1 MAKTIIMSLYKSS
14 RWCKLLLLILIIL
27 IFFVGFST
35 YTKKEGFINQKNK
48 FTFKEGPSIF
58 DNFYS
63 SIYDDIITDTI
74 KDEYQVGEII
84 NSTNPTN
91 SSFILD
97 IGSGTGDIVSIFNQ
111 KNIKAVGL
119 DNSISMVNISKH
131 KYPYLEFHKGD
142 ATNVML
148 YPAHTFT
155 HITCLN
161 DTIYYIK
168 NKKHLIKN
176 TYEWLM
182 PGGYFILGLD
192 SDFKHI
198 KLTNKNKQSFTNF
211 TYKVQNEHKNG
222 EILINETFKDQQSKV
237 RKQQHQLF
245 FASIKDIL
253 QDCKNEGFVV
263 NGKFTLNP
271 VHYNSK
277 MIYILY
283 KPE

>member
-35 YTKKEGFINQKNK
+35 YTKKEGFINQTNK

-63 SIYDDIITDTI
+63 SIYDDIITDTV

-198 KLTNKNKQSFTNF
+198 KLTNKNKPIAIIATKCDKLS
-211 TYKVQNEHKNG
+211 KNLRINNAKKIAQEFMVELDSVFFSSSKTG
-222 EILINETFKDQQSKV
+222 EGKEDIHRLIDEFYLKI
-237 RKQQHQLF
+237 R
-245 FASIKDIL
+245 
-253 QDCKNEGFVV
+253 
-263 NGKFTLNP
+263 
-271 VHYNSK
+271 
-277 MIYILY
+277 
-283 KPE
+283 